1 MLEPE
6 LLLKQSDPTKKGGFF
21 IEKCFFLTED
31 QNLNFG
37 DPVRCDV
44 ISYTGILVSHGT
56 PYENHSITPYSQSLV
71 SEGIMEVKKVTRY
84 EHIMDVSPDFYITYI
99 EYATWTDIEADPT
112 PSSMW
117 IAKSVFQFFKTMR
130 EWSFLAGEPFNSDH
144 PMATYSKLALDTF
157 NPPQSILDELD
168 SLPDMH
174 LAKFFKGEEDYKMI
188 PHPYP
193 EASEEFKAWITE
205 LANTYKQKSFEET
218 LDF

>member
-1 MLEPE
+1 MLEQE
-6 LLLKQSDPTKKGGFF
+6 ILLKQSDPAKKGIFF
-21 IEKCFFLTED
+21 IEKCVFLVD
-31 QNLNFG
+31 DKNLNFG
-37 DPVRCDV
+37 DLVRCDTL
-44 ISYTGILVSHGT
+44 SYTGVLVSEGT
-56 PYENHSITPYSQSLV
+56 PYQNHSITPVAKSLV
-71 SEGIMEVKKVTRY
+71 SEWSMEVNQVARY
-84 EHIMDVSPDFYITYI
+84 EHVIDMSPHFYISYL
-99 EYATWTDIEADPT
+99 EYKYWGDIQPDPT
-112 PSSMW
+112 PSTMW
-117 IAKSVFQFFKTMR
+117 IGKSIFQFFKTMR

-168 SLPDMH
+168 AMPDMH